1 MINTAAAEQLGRP
14 VALHE
19 DDIAACLDPVR
30 NVAARES
37 LGGPAPRRVRA
48 HIAEQ
53 KGLLDQYRGVI
64 GAGVQRVADAQALL
78 QRRVG
83 KLVSS
88 KPAERSVQEA

>member
-1 MINTAAAEQLGRP
+1 
-14 VALHE
+14 
-19 DDIAACLDPVR
+19 
-30 NVAARES
+30 
-37 LGGPAPRRVRA
+37 
-48 HIAEQ
+48 
-53 KGLLDQYRGVI
+53 LLDHYRGVI